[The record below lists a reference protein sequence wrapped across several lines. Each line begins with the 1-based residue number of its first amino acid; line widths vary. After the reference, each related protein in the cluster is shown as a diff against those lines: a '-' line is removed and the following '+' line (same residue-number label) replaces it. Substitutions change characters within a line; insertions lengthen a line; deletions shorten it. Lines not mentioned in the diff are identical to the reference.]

1 MIVFAL
7 LATLMT
13 VAAAAFVAPAFVA
26 GKGEGR
32 RTSRGWLVAAAI
44 PLAAALLYWKVGT
57 PRAMESLRAEVP
69 AIPRMDVAQARLM
82 VERLA
87 RRLDS
92 TPDDAAGWRM
102 LARSYEALGNY
113 DDAAEAYAHLRRLTP
128 DDAHMLT
135 DYAVTLGI
143 ARGQGLAGEPE
154 ALLRHALEI
163 DPDNVEAL
171 ALLGSAAFD
180 RGDRAGAV
188 AAWGKVLSLVPPDS
202 EVAASI
208 KASIAKV
215 KGRE

>member
-1 MIVFAL
+1 
-7 LATLMT
+7 
-13 VAAAAFVAPAFVA
+13 
-26 GKGEGR
+26 
-32 RTSRGWLVAAAI
+32 
-44 PLAAALLYWKVGT
+44 
-57 PRAMESLRAEVP
+57 
-69 AIPRMDVAQARLM
+69 M

-92 TPDDAAGWRM
+92 APDDAAGWRM
-102 LARSYEALGNY
+102 LARSYETLGSY
-113 DDAAEAYAHLRRLTP
+113 EDAAEAYAHLRRLTP

-154 ALLRHALEI
+154 ALLRHALEV

-171 ALLGSAAFD
+171 ALIGSAAFD

-188 AAWGKVLSLVPPDS
+188 AAWGRVLSLVPPDS

-208 KASIAKV
+208 AASIAKV
-215 KGRE
+215 QGQAQESTKR